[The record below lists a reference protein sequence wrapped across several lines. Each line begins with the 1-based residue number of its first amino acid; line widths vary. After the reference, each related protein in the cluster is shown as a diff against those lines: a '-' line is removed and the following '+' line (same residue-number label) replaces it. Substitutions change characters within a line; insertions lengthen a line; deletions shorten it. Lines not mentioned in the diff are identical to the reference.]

1 MLQNQ
6 LARGNNGLI
15 KTKYLTF
22 GIDADSIKAAKP
34 RLERIETDILN
45 NFKRLGVAARTLD
58 GKERLSQLHA
68 VFHMDEQ
75 LPFQF
80 EWDWLA
86 PSGLSTK
93 DFIAP
98 SSFEFRTGKQFR
110 MGKKYGAVS
119 FLQILAPELNDRL
132 LADFLDM
139 ESSLI
144 VSMHIQ
150 SVDQVKAIKTVKRK
164 ITDLDR
170 SKIEEQKKAI
180 RRTERYEHV
189 MTIQECY
196 AQMGADYNEV
206 FRRLYN
212 EAMIRKFVL
221 LFPKDDS
228 FHNLEAALK
237 EQNVKEAFRAAHTLK
252 GVCQN
257 LGFSNLY
264 APAVTLTETLRAG
277 QLEGTA
283 KQFAEVEKQYRITMA
298 AIQALD

>member
-1 MLQNQ
+1 MHSALKIRQHH
-6 LARGNNGLI
+6 
-15 KTKYLTF
+15 
-22 GIDADSIKAAKP
+22 
-34 RLERIETDILN
+34 DII
-45 NFKRLGVAARTLD
+45 F
-58 GKERLSQLHA
+58 
-68 VFHMDEQ
+68 
-75 LPFQF
+75 
-80 EWDWLA
+80 
-86 PSGLSTK
+86 
-93 DFIAP
+93 
-98 SSFEFRTGKQFR
+98 
-110 MGKKYGAVS
+110 
-119 FLQILAPELNDRL
+119 
-132 LADFLDM
+132 M
-139 ESSLI
+139 E
-144 VSMHIQ
+144 
-150 SVDQVKAIKTVKRK
+150 
-164 ITDLDR
+164 
-170 SKIEEQKKAI
+170 KKAI

-264 APAVTLTETLRAG
+264 APTVTLTETLRAG
-277 QLEGTA
+277 QREGTA
-283 KQFAEVEKQYRITMA
+283 EQFAEVEKQYRITMA